1 MIKFMLA
8 VLRISLPFI
17 LAAASAPLW
26 AAPPTVGGCQV
37 LPANNY
43 WNTPVDTLP
52 VHASSTAWIA
62 SIGGTSGA
70 SRGLHADWGNK
81 LDDGSPSHINEIVE
95 YGIPFITVANPLPSS
110 SVSFAIADE
119 SDPGPYPI
127 PTNAPIEGGAAS
139 NGDRHVIAIDTANCV
154 LYELYRGFTAVPN
167 GWTADSG
174 ARWPLNSNASRTD
187 GWTSAD
193 ASGMAIF
200 PGLVRWEE
208 VAAGEIAHAIRFTA
222 PNIWG
227 SNGGNTHKYIWPARH
242 WSGNTNNANFP
253 PMGARVRLK
262 ASFNIATFDTRTQ
275 VILRAFK
282 KYGMVLVDGGSSW
295 FFQGMSSVSWPDIV
309 ISELNNSSKIRGSD
323 FEVVDTLPLQID
335 PDSQLS
341 VQPPGAPTG
350 LNASTVSGRVT
361 LSFTAPAN
369 NGGKP
374 ILDYTVSCGQVNVT
388 APASPVTLTGL
399 TNGVSVNCGVSA
411 RNVVFSSAPST
422 TVSVTPR
429 STAIEPVIFLID

>member
-1 MIKFMLA
+1 MSTMGTSCRVLLLFFILLASANSLA
-8 VLRISLPFI
+8 V
-17 LAAASAPLW
+17 
-26 AAPPTVGGCQV
+26 PPTVGGCQV
-37 LPANNY
+37 LPSTSY

-52 VHASSTAWIA
+52 VHASSAAWIA
-62 SIGGTSGA
+62 SIGGTQGVN
-70 SRGLHADWGNK
+70 RGLHADWGNK

-95 YGIPFITVANPLPSS
+95 YGIPFITVSNPLPSS

-127 PTNAPIEGGAAS
+127 PTTAPIEGGPAS
-139 NGDRHVIAIDTANCV
+139 NGDRHVIAIDTSNCV
-154 LYELYRGFTAVPN
+154 LYELYRGFPAGPTSWN
-167 GWTADSG
+167 ADSG
-174 ARWPLNSNASRTD
+174 ARFPLNSNASRPDT
-187 GWTSAD
+187 WTSAD

-227 SNGGNTHKYIWPARH
+227 SNGGNSHKYIWPARH
-242 WSGNTNNANFP
+242 WSGTLNDPNLP

-262 ASFNIATFDTRTQ
+262 ASFNISTFDTRTQ

-295 FFQGMSSVSWPDIV
+295 FFQGMSNTNWPDIV
-309 ISELNNSSKIRGSD
+309 ISELNSSNKIRGSD

-335 PDSQLS
+335 PNSQLS

-350 LNASTVSGRVT
+350 LAASAGSGRVT

-374 ILDYTVSCGQVNVT
+374 ILDYTVSCGQVT
-388 APASPVTLTGL
+388 ATASASPVTLTGL
-399 TNGVSVNCGVSA
+399 PNGVPVNCSVTA
-411 RNVVFSSAPST
+411 RNLVFSSST
-422 TVSVTPR
+422 STALSVTPR
-429 STAIEPVIFLID
+429 STTIEPVIFLFD